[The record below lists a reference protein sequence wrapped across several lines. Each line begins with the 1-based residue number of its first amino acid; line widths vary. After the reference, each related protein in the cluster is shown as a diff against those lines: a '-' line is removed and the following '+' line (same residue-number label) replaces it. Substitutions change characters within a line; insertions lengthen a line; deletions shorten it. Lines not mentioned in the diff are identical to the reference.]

1 VDKIKVGL
9 SIGDPN
15 GVGLEIILKVFED
28 KSLYKSIT
36 PVLFASRSIVDFQK
50 KHFNKKTQLNYIN
63 NIQYLKEEKLN
74 VFEIPLEEY
83 NINFGI
89 QSKQAGVISVESLN
103 KSVDAIKEGLIDV
116 LVTAPINKKSIQSQ
130 KFKFPGHTDYLN
142 QNFNGN
148 SLMFM
153 IANDLRIALITDHI
167 PINRVSDMI
176 SSELLNLK
184 ISQVILSLKNDFG
197 ISNSKVAIL
206 GLNPHSGDDGVI
218 GNEEDLIINP
228 TISKINKDQLKV
240 YGPFPA
246 DSFFGSK
253 KYKEF
258 DAIIAMYHDQGL
270 IPFKTLSFGSGVNFT
285 AGLNLIRTSPDHGT
299 AFDIAGKGVANT
311 NSFKAAILESVKI
324 FKSRSEL
331 G

>member
-1 VDKIKVGL
+1 MDKIKVGL

-83 NINFGI
+83 NINFGT

-197 ISNSKVAIL
+197 ISKPKVAIL

>member
-1 VDKIKVGL
+1 MDKIKVGL

>member
-1 VDKIKVGL
+1 MDKIKVGL

-74 VFEIPLEEY
+74 VFEIPLDEY